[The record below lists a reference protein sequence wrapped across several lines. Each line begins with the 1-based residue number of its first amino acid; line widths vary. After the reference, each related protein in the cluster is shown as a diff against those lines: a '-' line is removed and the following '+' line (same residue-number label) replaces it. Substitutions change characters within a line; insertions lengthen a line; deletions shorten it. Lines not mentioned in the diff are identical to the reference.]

1 MSSETYSYLYEQILE
16 KGALDIYTEGIV
28 ETSTFGVRYQKL
40 KRVMLER
47 KFEKI
52 ETKYGNIQIKLGYL
66 NGELI
71 KVTPEYEDC
80 KIIAKKENLP
90 LIKVFNEINCII
102 SEKFFFNC

>member
-1 MSSETYSYLYEQILE
+1 MKKNRPAYKMTVLCKE
-16 KGALDIYTEGIV
+16 KDLDKFTKLLLV

-71 KVTPEYEDC
+71 KATPEYEDC
-80 KIIAKKENLP
+80 KIMAKRENIP
-90 LIKVFNEINCII
+90 LVKVFQEINYLIA
-102 SEKFFFNC
+102 EKFF